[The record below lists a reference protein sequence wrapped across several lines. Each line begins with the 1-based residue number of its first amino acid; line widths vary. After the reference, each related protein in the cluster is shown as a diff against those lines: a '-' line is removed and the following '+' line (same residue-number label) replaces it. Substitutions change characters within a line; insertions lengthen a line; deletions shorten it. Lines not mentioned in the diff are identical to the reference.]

1 MKTNITLKMDSDLLR
16 EAKIMA
22 AEQGTS
28 ISGLLAEK
36 LRQIVRERKDYERAK
51 KRALAR
57 LRKGFNLGFV
67 PPATRDDL
75 HER

>member
-1 MKTNITLKMDSDLLR
+1 MKSNITIKLDSDLLR
-16 EAKIMA
+16 QARIMA

-28 ISGLLAEK
+28 ISSLLSARLEE
-36 LRQIVRERKDYERAK
+36 IVRERKAFERAK

-57 LRKGFNLGFV
+57 LNEGLDLGWAA
-67 PPATRDDL
+67 PKSRDEV